1 MRYKSAIVFK
11 VVSFALVFACFATAI
26 NAAWDDYDTTFG
38 FGGIAYDNVT
48 GHIPHS
54 VAIQSDGK
62 ILVAGYRTL
71 SLGGNQIFL
80 RRYNANGSLD
90 TMFGTNGAANVPAG
104 GPIRT
109 DHRGEAILIRTDGKI
124 AVAGQANGFYAVWQF
139 TARGGADKTFGDDGV
154 QVLSGYPYLSGG
166 YPEINTQGSKILL
179 TIRKKA
185 GVIGRIVLVR
195 LNSNGPIDTTFGTAG
210 ESQTTLRDWGA
221 GTVVEPTGLIT
232 IGGTMYAD
240 EDEKGLDRKTLNGQP
255 IPAFNP
261 TTVFGNGMSH
271 RGMVKTLDG
280 KFLVQWGDVSVTPG
294 REEMNRGVF
303 NSSGIWQS
311 KHWVFGGV
319 VDPTGASIFARRTDG
334 KIISENGGYLVFSD
348 SVPQPGPGADAT
360 NIVTWMGNDPGAA
373 LQPDDKLVLASV
385 YNGNLVLVRLGT

>member
-1 MRYKSAIVFK
+1 MRYKSAFIFK
-11 VVSFALVFACFATAI
+11 VVSVALVVACFATSI

-54 VAIQSDGK
+54 VAVQSDGK
-62 ILVAGYRTL
+62 ILVAGYRTV
-71 SLGGNQIFL
+71 SLGGNQLFL
-80 RRYNANGSLD
+80 RRYYSNGNID
-90 TMFGTNGAANVPAG
+90 TTFGTNGAAAVPAG
-104 GPIRT
+104 GTIRT
-109 DHRGEAILIRTDGKI
+109 DYRGEAILIRTDGKI
-124 AVAGQANGFYAVWQF
+124 AVAGEANGFYAVWQF
-139 TARGGADKTFGDDGV
+139 TSRGAIDKTFGDDGI
-154 QVLSGYPYLSGG
+154 QVLSGYPYRSGG
-166 YPEINTQGSKILL
+166 YPEINNQGSKILL

-195 LNSNGPIDTTFGTAG
+195 LNSNGPIDTTFGISG
-210 ESQTTLRDWGA
+210 ESETTLRDWGA

-240 EDEKGLDRKTLNGQP
+240 EYDKGLDRKTANGQP
-255 IPAFNP
+255 VPNFIPE
-261 TTVFGNGMSH
+261 TIYGIGMTH

-280 KFLVQWGDVSVTPG
+280 KFLVQWGQPTDMN
-294 REEMNRGVF
+294 REEMMRSVYR
-303 NSSGIWQS
+303 SSGEWQS

-319 VDPTGASIFARRTDG
+319 TDPTGASIFARRTDG

-348 SVPQPGPGADAT
+348 PEPQPGPGADAT
-360 NIVTWMGNDPGAA
+360 NRVTWMGNNPGAA